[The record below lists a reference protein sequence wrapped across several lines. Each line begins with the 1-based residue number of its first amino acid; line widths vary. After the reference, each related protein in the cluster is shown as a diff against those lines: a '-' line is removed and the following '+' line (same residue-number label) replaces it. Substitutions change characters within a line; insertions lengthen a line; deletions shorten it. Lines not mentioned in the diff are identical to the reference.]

1 MTQASPS
8 LGNVLET
15 GLYVADL
22 DRASAFYQTVMGL
35 RPMMQDERLVAFP
48 LGAGSVLLL
57 FRKGTT
63 ERPAPTPG
71 GMIPPH
77 DGAGRLHYA
86 FAIAAVDLD
95 GWRAWLARHGVAIES
110 EVSWPR
116 GGHSVYFRDPDGH
129 LVELA
134 TPGLWDN
141 Y

>member
-1 MTQASPS
+1 MQAAPP

-22 DRASAFYQTVMGL
+22 DRSRDFYQTVLGL
-35 RPMMQDERLVAFP
+35 RPMLQDERLVAFP

-71 GMIPPH
+71 GTIPPH
-77 DGAGRLHYA
+77 EGSGRLHYA
-86 FAIAAVDLD
+86 FAVAPDALD
-95 GWRAWLARHGVAIES
+95 SWRAWLARQGVAVES

-116 GGHSVYFRDPDGH
+116 GGQSVYFRDPDGH

>member
-1 MTQASPS
+1 MHAAPP

-22 DRASAFYQTVMGL
+22 DRASAFYGTVMGL

-48 LGAGSVLLL
+48 LGPGSVLLL

-71 GMIPPH
+71 GTIPPH
-77 DGAGRLHYA
+77 DGSGRLHYA
-86 FAIAAVDLD
+86 FAVAAADLD
-95 GWRAWLARHGVAIES
+95 DWSAWLAQHRIDIES

-116 GGHSVYFRDPDGH
+116 GGHSIYFRDPDDN